1 MHIVEHAPQPAQ
13 WHEDLRLGFEPMD
26 DIHEEF
32 LELVSALL
40 GASDEDMLEV
50 LRALHAHSRE
60 HFAAEERWMEETTF
74 PAAACHRD
82 EHAAVLASMAGVTK
96 KVMACDFE
104 AGRRLARALAEWFP
118 NHADYLDSALAHW
131 ICKKRLGGK
140 PIVLRRTLASRADVV
155 SI

>member
-1 MHIVEHAPQPAQ
+1 MHTVEQAPQAAQ
-13 WHEDLRLGFEPMD
+13 WHDDLKLGFEPMD

-40 GASDEDMLEV
+40 GASDEDMPEV
-50 LRALHAHSRE
+50 LKALHAHSRE
-60 HFAAEERWMEETTF
+60 HFAAEEHWMEETTF

-82 EHAAVLASMAGVTK
+82 EHAAVLASMGGVTNR
-96 KVMACDFE
+96 VMAGDFE

-131 ICKKRLGGK
+131 MCKKRLGGK
-140 PIVLRRTLASRADVV
+140 PIVLRRAITPRAAAAS
-155 SI
+155 I